1 MPIAVVYRPPAM
13 TSEQYKAS
21 WSQGA
26 PVAVPDGL
34 LFHAGVGE
42 GEAFFTLSVW
52 RDREAY
58 DAFSPK
64 FKQAM
69 REQGIVIGEPLILNV
84 LQHIKSC

>member
-13 TSEQYKAS
+13 TAELYKAS
-21 WSQGA
+21 WSGGA

-34 LFHAGVGE
+34 LFHAGIGE
-42 GEAFFTLSVW
+42 GGEFFTVSIW

-58 DAFSPK
+58 DAFAPQ

-69 REQGIVIGEPLILNV
+69 SEQGLFIGEPLILDV
-84 LQHIKSC
+84 LQHIKP